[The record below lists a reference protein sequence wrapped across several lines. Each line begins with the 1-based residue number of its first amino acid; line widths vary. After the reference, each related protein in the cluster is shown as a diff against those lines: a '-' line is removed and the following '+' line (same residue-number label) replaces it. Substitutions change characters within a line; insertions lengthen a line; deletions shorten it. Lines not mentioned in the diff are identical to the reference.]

1 MRYVSIELLNAIM
14 NNDLEIQEIRGEFL
28 EKKLEELNSN
38 DNFTNIETELAS

>member
-28 EKKLEELNSN
+28 ERKLEELNSN
-38 DNFTNIETELAS
+38 DNFTNTETELAS

>member
-38 DNFTNIETELAS
+38 DNFNNT

>member
-38 DNFTNIETELAS
+38 DNFTNTETELAS